1 MEVDTLPDTAQCK
14 SCAQVVP
21 VSDCVRVNKHRL
33 SEKVTAYKCRS
44 CNRLQSRINRMQ
56 ASSDMQI
63 AFPDAAAREAFFKKH
78 QESFGEDLKAA
89 LEVVTIETRSHTSTD
104 KLAEEG
110 DWLDEVDLTEK
121 YKSKPEQ
128 LKSMLQN
135 AKRMEHPT
143 RKVTLFFDAN
153 FKSTA
158 TEELEEARGEGGCHF
173 RDLQEGTPQAQS
185 EGLPRVEEE
194 EGKAAPVQKTDGQF
208 ACCCREGRGSRRADG
223 RPLGA
228 GCRKQRLRAEGRLR
242 NPGEPKGPHGGCRG
256 GGAPGLGNHRLGWQ
270 PNRAHDGA
278 QKVQNTAPEHSP
290 TFQRLAEDGWGCGQK
305 WCLRAL
311 LVKEGSPLDERRP
324 ALDERR
330 LAS

>member
-1 MEVDTLPDTAQCK
+1 MAGMEVDTLPDTAQCK

-158 TEELEEARGEGGCHF
+158 TEELEKRCEERAVA
-173 RDLQEGTPQAQS
+173 TS
-185 EGLPRVEEE
+185 ETFK
-194 EGKAAPVQKTDGQF
+194 KAPPKPKAK
-208 ACCCREGRGSRRADG
+208 ACLASKKKKAK
-223 RPLGA
+223 PPPSK
-228 GCRKQRLRAEGRLR
+228 KQMDNLRAAAAKAEAVAEQMADLSAQAAE
-242 NPGEPKGPHGGCRG
+242 NSDFVPKG
-256 GGAPGLGNHRLGWQ
+256 AFETLVNQ
-270 PNRAHDGA
+270 RAHMEAAVAAAHLALETTGWAGNPTLLMMELKKCRTQLQSTAQPFKGLLKMAGA
-278 QKVQNTAPEHSP
+278 AAKSGA
-290 TFQRLAEDGWGCGQK
+290 
-305 WCLRAL
+305 
-311 LVKEGSPLDERRP
+311 
-324 ALDERR
+324 
-330 LAS
+330 